1 MTSDR
6 VRHRGEI
13 MAETKEDAYSRLRTQ
28 KIRPIRGLAEGEAE
42 PPPKIFAKKGEKKH
56 KPHRIAL
63 PAALIDYSTEE
74 INGTGGRRQI
84 AGCNVPNRI
93 VWQNNWGGITGGG
106 TLKRVIISLV
116 NRVVL

>member
-1 MTSDR
+1 MRIRASGR
-6 VRHRGEI
+6 RRSVRYGGLR
-13 MAETKEDAYSRLRTQ
+13 KERPNRRRRYLR
-28 KIRPIRGLAEGEAE
+28 K
-42 PPPKIFAKKGEKKH
+42 KAKKKH